1 MVNNIQNRQ
10 RRWLLSYRRI
20 VILIFHKKQHT
31 CVFFYYLLH
40 RVTLL
45 MTWNKKIF
53 FAKREENSV
62 LSSSI
67 QLGGISRFR
76 LLGYFW
82 AWRYQHILGPKNQTR
97 KIVKIHKNFEL
108 YQVFMFHELFY
119 IFSNIYFG
127 TKYLK
132 K

>member
-10 RRWLLSYRRI
+10 RRWLLSYRRT
-20 VILIFHKKQHT
+20 VILIFHKKQQT
-31 CVFFYYLLH
+31 CFFFYYLLH

-53 FAKREENSV
+53 FAKREKNSV

-76 LLGYFW
+76 LLGISGLGGINTFWVQKIRPEKLLKFTKILNYIKFSYFMN
-82 AWRYQHILGPKNQTR
+82 YFKYFPIYILG
-97 KIVKIHKNFEL
+97 
-108 YQVFMFHELFY
+108 
-119 IFSNIYFG
+119 
-127 TKYLK
+127 
-132 K
+132 